1 MRYPTYTFV
10 TDKSVP
16 NTQAMLEAKNTPFKD
31 SHTFTGTPS
40 HGRYTYRAVNAIHGA
55 KSPTPIMPESEAS
68 FVPYS
73 SRKFFQQFCKF
84 VCSHVFYAVA
94 QAQG

>member
-1 MRYPTYTFV
+1 MRYPTYAFV

-16 NTQAMLEAKNTPFKD
+16 NTQATPEAKNTPFKD

-40 HGRYTYRAVNAIHGA
+40 HGHYTYRAVNAIHGA
-55 KSPTPIMPESEAS
+55 KSPRPITPESEAS

-73 SRKFFQQFCKF
+73 SRKFFR
-84 VCSHVFYAVA
+84 
-94 QAQG
+94 